1 MWLMILL
8 ALLKAKNSVVFP
20 TAASYFIWK
29 ALRGPGKSC
38 LYLAKSDREQRLI
51 WSLLTVIPPDSVQVL
66 QSDRR
71 FLLCQSIIQC
81 LSKLIQRI
89 EREREENSDNL
100 QITPFASLRI
110 FLRLRL
116 HHENV
121 QMPFYVKFQL
131 KRLNIWK
138 LYFLVDM
145 WMAESLLVPRTDLI
159 NFQTIKK
166 NRPKKS
172 PWRDTRTFNQNN
184 TSDKN

>member
-1 MWLMILL
+1 MQFKELPDVTYDFVGPIESKKWCCFPYCCILL
-8 ALLKAKNSVVFP
+8 HLESLKGSWKKLPLLSQ
-20 TAASYFIWK
+20 I
-29 ALRGPGKSC
+29 R
-38 LYLAKSDREQRLI
+38 QRIEI

-121 QMPFYVKFQL
+121 QMPFYVEFQL
-131 KRLNIWK
+131 KRLNI
-138 LYFLVDM
+138 
-145 WMAESLLVPRTDLI
+145 
-159 NFQTIKK
+159 
-166 NRPKKS
+166 
-172 PWRDTRTFNQNN
+172 
-184 TSDKN
+184 